1 MQEKYIPLWEMK
13 RPYYWSN
20 ATWYDRENHIEYKS
34 AEDFINSFGESD
46 PDMNYVVR
54 WDWGY
59 FEQDD
64 DKVLRTEN
72 KKAIFCIT
80 VVRQRKGFLT
90 THACPIEE
98 KDEPIFRK
106 FLEKRWEKVLENW
119 SPIC

>member
-1 MQEKYIPLWEMK
+1 MK